1 MEVWTV
7 VGYGFFLG
15 WVGMNMGGILAYA
28 LGKFE
33 QEILHLLVFMTV
45 GALYTIVFSQIL
57 PESLALGG
65 FGMTIIGF
73 ALGAL
78 FAFWLE
84 SFSHHFHLPAHSK
97 KWDAFMKSGFLLAI
111 AIGFHNFPSGIA
123 LGSTLTHS
131 PSLAHGLSI
140 ALMLHNVPEGIALGI
155 PLVLAEIGVFAF
167 FLISTLVAIPIG
179 LGAYA
184 GSLFGHAVPGSVS
197 LLLGFSI
204 GTILYVTYAEIFLP
218 LWEKE
223 KRKGLGIITL
233 LVGGILAYFFLALLH
248 LFPAPHHGW

>member
-28 LGKFE
+28 LGRLDEAF
-33 QEILHLLVFMTV
+33 LHLFVFMTV

-84 SFSHHFHLPAHSK
+84 SFSHHLPLPAHSG
-97 KWDAFMKSGFLLAI
+97 KWETFMKSGFLLAM
-111 AIGFHNFPSGIA
+111 AIGFHNFPSGVA

-131 PSLAHGLSI
+131 PSLAHSLSI

-155 PLVLAEIGVFAF
+155 PLVLAEIGAFAF
-167 FLISTLVAIPIG
+167 FLISPRRHSDRTGCLRRLSFRACRPRISQSP
-179 LGAYA
+179 
-184 GSLFGHAVPGSVS
+184 P
-197 LLLGFSI
+197 
-204 GTILYVTYAEIFLP
+204 
-218 LWEKE
+218 
-223 KRKGLGIITL
+223 R
-233 LVGGILAYFFLALLH
+233 LLH
-248 LFPAPHHGW
+248 RHDPLCHLRRNLSPPMG